1 MRVTGMFPTGAS
13 GWPPNV
19 QAGPCAALFAGLMAA
34 AGELATTPS
43 ARCGR

>member
-19 QAGPCAALFAGLMAA
+19 QAGSATALTEPLMAA
-34 AGELATTPS
+34 VGEP
-43 ARCGR
+43 